1 MLNSE
6 VNSPLTKE
14 SRELYSKLNFNF
26 FLYNNTRIANRTN
39 DLISTIEKQYII
51 TINHL
56 RKVQKK
62 NKQQFHYLLEGEV
75 KQMHLGDFLEN
86 HFMLNNVVE
95 FEIIDAKAYGESW
108 AYFELWAKREKIKRR
123 KKIFWKRLVE
133 IGAVLGYILTTK
145 EIIKIFIN

>member
-1 MLNSE
+1 MLNSQG
-6 VNSPLTKE
+6 STSFTKE
-14 SRELYSKLNFNF
+14 SKELYSKLDFKY
-26 FLYNNTRIANRTN
+26 FLNNNTRIANRTS
-39 DLISTIEKQYII
+39 DLILTIEKHYVI

-56 RKVQKK
+56 RKLQKR

-75 KQMHLGDFLEN
+75 KQMHLGDFFEN

-95 FEIIDAKAYGESW
+95 FEIIDAKGYGESW